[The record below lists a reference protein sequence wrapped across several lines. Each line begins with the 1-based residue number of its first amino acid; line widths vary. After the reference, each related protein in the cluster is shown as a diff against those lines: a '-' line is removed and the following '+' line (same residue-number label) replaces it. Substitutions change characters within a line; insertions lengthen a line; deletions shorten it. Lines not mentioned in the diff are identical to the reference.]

1 VRSIRWE
8 VMPWILVVVILLA
21 FFGAHEL
28 EGDQEFTRG
37 SVIASLDGAVTIT
50 TLFGF
55 IFGIWGW
62 RCGIFRHWLV
72 LVPDLSGCWTGTI
85 KPVDGVSPEE
95 IATVVNLRQS
105 LLQTSVSVWTA
116 KLKSASFSADLYCD
130 EGSGERRLTYSYAA
144 WPYLSN
150 RDGNPIHEGTALLT
164 VAADATLLAGK
175 YWTDRRTRGEIELRK
190 RSSHECKDPAAF
202 LSAAPLEGP
211 GGTD

>member
-1 VRSIRWE
+1 MRSIRWE
-8 VMPWILVVVILLA
+8 VMPWIIVVVVLLA
-21 FFGAHEL
+21 FFGVHEL

-50 TLFGF
+50 TLLGF

-62 RCGIFRHWLV
+62 RWGLFRHWLV

-85 KPVDGVSPEE
+85 RPVNGVPREE

-116 KLKSASFSADLYCD
+116 RLKSVSVSADLYCD
-130 EGSGERRLTYSYAA
+130 EGSGERRLTYSYTA

-150 RDGNPIHEGTALLT
+150 RDENPAHEGAALFT
-164 VAADATLLAGK
+164 VAADATLLTGK
-175 YWTDRRTRGEIELRK
+175 YWTDRRTRGEVELRK
-190 RSSHECKDPAAF
+190 YSARECKDPTALLAAAMER
-202 LSAAPLEGP
+202 SGSGE
-211 GGTD
+211 